1 MLFSYKEHKNE
12 TYLQPDGTPLSN
24 EAILQQQKMLEAK
37 NRMIVRDEFL
47 IQLQKFTSQ
56 ISRTIKQ
63 IEGYFKF
70 FIILI
75 PVDVILGNV
84 AHVSGRKVQNDLGVC
99 KVLEWEG
106 PSSNFLD

>member
-1 MLFSYKEHKNE
+1 M
-12 TYLQPDGTPLSN
+12 QPDGTPLSN

-63 IEGYFKF
+63 IEG
-70 FIILI
+70 
-75 PVDVILGNV
+75 
-84 AHVSGRKVQNDLGVC
+84 
-99 KVLEWEG
+99 
-106 PSSNFLD
+106 

>member
-12 TYLQPDGTPLSN
+12 TYLQPDGTPLSS

-63 IEGYFKF
+63 IEG
-70 FIILI
+70 
-75 PVDVILGNV
+75 
-84 AHVSGRKVQNDLGVC
+84 
-99 KVLEWEG
+99 
-106 PSSNFLD
+106 